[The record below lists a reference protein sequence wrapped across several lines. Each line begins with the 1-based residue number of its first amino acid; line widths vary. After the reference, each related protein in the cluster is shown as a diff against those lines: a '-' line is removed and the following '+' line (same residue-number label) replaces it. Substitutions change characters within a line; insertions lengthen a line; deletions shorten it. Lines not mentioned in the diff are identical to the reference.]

1 MKNWPRLKRAALG
14 ACLLLVLGSTTA
26 WGQQQAPGENQQFGS
41 VEERRIRYSLQQERA
56 RLQAEYAKKEE
67 MLALREIELKSLQAE
82 VDKKLDELRNMR
94 QELEKQLAQK
104 DEIETRRIKQLSRMY
119 EKMEP
124 AQAAG
129 LMSELDQ
136 DLAVQILSGMKA
148 KAAGR
153 LLDAMD
159 QDKATSLSAA
169 YSELGAR

>member
-1 MKNWPRLKRAALG
+1 MSTG
-14 ACLLLVLGSTTA
+14 ACLLLILWTA
-26 WGQQQAPGENQQFGS
+26 PAWAQAAAPGAGQEFGS

-56 RLQAEYAKKEE
+56 RLQAEYTKKEE
-67 MLALREIELKSLQAE
+67 MLALKEIELKSLEAE
-82 VDKKLDELRNMR
+82 VDKKLNELRTMR
-94 QELEKQLAQK
+94 MELEKQLGQK
-104 DEIETRRIKQLSRMY
+104 DEIEAKRIKQLSRMY

-129 LMSELDQ
+129 LMSDLDE

-153 LLDAMD
+153 LLDAMNK
-159 QDKATSLSAA
+159 DKATSLSAA